1 MSLVDEHGRRLE
13 RFRDQLR
20 KLGLDGALLVHATDV
35 FYLTGT
41 RQNAVLW
48 LPTAGVPVL
57 LVRKSLARAQAE
69 AAVGEVRPFPRS
81 KELPA
86 VLGEARRVGVTF
98 DVAPVSVVRF
108 YERALPGVELA
119 DVSAPLREVRSVKSA
134 FEIDRMRETAH
145 VACSVISEVPTFL
158 AEGMREIDLSAEIE
172 YRMRR
177 AGNEGSPRVR
187 AFNQEFFG
195 GVVVSGES
203 AVGSNYFDGP
213 ITGRGLSP
221 ACPVGPST
229 AVIPRD
235 VPVLL
240 DYTAI
245 KNGYVVDLTRLVVL
259 GKLATDLQRA
269 FAVALA
275 IQHELARAL
284 KPGAIPSK
292 LFEAAQARAE
302 REGLGRHFMGPPGDQ
317 ARFVGHGVGL
327 ELDELPVLAPGFDAP
342 LVEGQTIAVE
352 PKFVIPGRG
361 AVGIENTWAVG
372 RDGGVKLTD
381 MDDAMM
387 RVE

>member
-13 RFRDQLR
+13 RFRDKLR
-20 KLGLDGALLVHATDV
+20 ALGVDGALLVHATDV

-57 LVRKSLARAQAE
+57 LARKSLARAQAE
-69 AAVGEVRPFPRS
+69 AAIGDVRPFPRS
-81 KELPA
+81 KDLAPLVA
-86 VLGEARRVGVTF
+86 GARRVGFTF
-98 DVAPVSVVRF
+98 DVAPVSVARF
-108 YERALPGVELA
+108 YERALPGIELA
-119 DVSAPLREVRSVKSA
+119 DVSTELRELRSVKSA
-134 FEIDRMRETAH
+134 WEIDRMRETAH
-145 VACSVISEVPTFL
+145 VLCSVLSEVPSFL
-158 AEGMREIDLSAEIE
+158 QEGMREIDLSAEIE
-172 YRMRR
+172 YRMRK

-195 GVVVSGES
+195 GVVVAGES

-245 KNGYVVDLTRLVVL
+245 KNGYVVDMTRLVVI
-259 GKLATDLQRA
+259 GKLASDLQRA

-275 IQHELARAL
+275 IQHEVARTL
-284 KPGAIPSK
+284 RPGAIPSQIW
-292 LFEAAQARAE
+292 EAARARAE
-302 REGLGRHFMGPPGDQ
+302 REGLGRHFMGPPGEQ

-327 ELDELPVLAPGFDAP
+327 ELDEVPVLAPGFDAP

-352 PKFVIPGRG
+352 PKFVLPGRG

-372 RDGGVKLTD
+372 RDGGVKITD

-387 RVE
+387 RL